1 MSKRKSMRRIKDCL
15 RLHFVLKQNQTQIAN
30 TLSISR
36 STVQDYLQRVAVSGL
51 KWEEIEHLSD
61 EKLEE
66 KFFRIRQ
73 SIRSCRDI
81 DFSIIHKELRRTGV
95 TLQLLWEEYRDG
107 NSDGY
112 SYSQYCE
119 LYNRWRRRLN
129 VYLRQQ
135 HRGGDVVFVDY
146 SGKKPSIVDIN
157 TGEIKFMEL
166 FVMVWGASNLLYAEA
181 HESQSKMHWS
191 MAHCRAFEY
200 AGCVPHREVLDNV
213 KSGVDRACKYD
224 PDLNRTFQQLST
236 HYGFVPIPTRPY
248 KPKDKPL
255 VENGVLIVQRWILTR
270 LRNRIFHTL
279 ESLNSAIK
287 ELLEDANNRQMKKL
301 KCSRREL
308 FEKIE
313 KPNARV
319 LPESPYVYQEW
330 KRASIAPDSHVEVLK
345 HYYSVPAAFYR
356 NREVDVRISEASI
369 EIFDSRNTRLAIHV
383 RSHEEYRYTTNPEH
397 MPDRQKSLVCLE
409 PGKRI
414 AQAKRIGSNTEKLV
428 QIIMLS
434 KPFPEQGIRPTDG
447 IFRLAREYG
456 FEKME
461 KASALAIEHKMF
473 RVRQIKDILKNR
485 LYERVMSATEIITV
499 KNSENIRG
507 KEYFN
512 EKVAS

>member
-1 MSKRKSMRRIKDCL
+1 MRRIKDCL
-15 RLHFVLKQNQTQIAN
+15 RLHFVLNQNQTQIAN

-36 STVQDYLQRVAVSGL
+36 STVQDYLQRIAVAKL
-51 KWEEIEHLSD
+51 KWEDIEHITD
-61 EKLEE
+61 EELGIKLFHN
-66 KFFRIRQ
+66 KRCVKP
-73 SIRSCRDI
+73 SRDI
-81 DFSIIHKELRRTGV
+81 DFTNIHKELRRTGV

-107 NSDGY
+107 NSEGY

-119 LYNRWRRRLN
+119 HYRRWRQRLN
-129 VYLRQQ
+129 IYLRQQ
-135 HRGGDVVFVDY
+135 HKGGDVVFVDY

-157 TGEIKFMEL
+157 TGQITEMEL
-166 FVMVWGASNLLYAEA
+166 FVMVWGASNFLYAEA
-181 HESQSKMHWS
+181 HESQKKVHWS

-200 AGCVPHREVLDNV
+200 AGCAPHREILDNV

-224 PDLNRTFQQLST
+224 PDLNQTFQQLCT
-236 HYGFVPIPTRPY
+236 HYGFVPIPARPY

-255 VENGVLIVQRWILTR
+255 AENGVLIVQRWILAR

-279 ESLNSAIK
+279 EALNSAIR
-287 ELLEDANNRQMKKL
+287 ELLDSANNRQMKKL

-313 KPNARV
+313 RPNARA
-319 LPESPYVYQEW
+319 LPESPYKYHEW
-330 KRASIAPDSHVEVLK
+330 QRASIAPDHHIEALK
-345 HYYSVPAAFYR
+345 HYYSVPAVFYR
-356 NREVDVRISEASI
+356 NREVDVRISESSV
-369 EIFDSRNTRLAIHV
+369 EIFDSDNKRLAIHV
-383 RSHEEYRYTTNPEH
+383 RSFEEYRFSTNPEH
-397 MPDRQKSLVCLE
+397 MPDRQKSLVCLG
-409 PGKRI
+409 P
-414 AQAKRIGSNTEKLV
+414 AKRIEQARRIGVNTEKLI
-428 QIIMLS
+428 QAIMIS

-456 FEKME
+456 SENME

-473 RVRQIKDILKNR
+473 RVREIKDILKNR
-485 LYERVMSATEIITV
+485 LYERVNAEAEIITV